1 LAKTSPKH
9 PAKKAAPAPAPKA
22 SSKAKPAAKPAK
34 PAPKAVKA
42 AKPAKAGPAK
52 TAPSAAPAKAKAA
65 PAKAAPVKAA
75 PVKAAPAK
83 AAPVKAAPVK
93 AAPAKAAPAPKA
105 EPAKASK
112 PAEIAAPKEAPLTKG
127 KPGSLFVA
135 PIPPRSRLTARE
147 PAAAEDLKAKLGAL
161 ATSINQIKGLK
172 RSIQRSFWEVG
183 LILVDIRDRKLF
195 VAKGYSSFEAFLER
209 EIELGKNASLKIAR
223 AVQLF
228 QKDAAVAAGLDRVLL
243 AVAAFDGE
251 LEPREGASQGP
262 PSPTSVGTTR
272 SPIPFHKQ

>member
-1 LAKTSPKH
+1 MARRLSRQRDSIASSEPPLAKTSPKH
-9 PAKKAAPAPAPKA
+9 PAKKAAP
-22 SSKAKPAAKPAK
+22 
-34 PAPKAVKA
+34 
-42 AKPAKAGPAK
+42 KPAKAASKPAK
-52 TAPSAAPAKAKAA
+52 AAPRPAKAAPKPAKAVTKAAPKPAKAA
-65 PAKAAPVKAA
+65 PAKAAPAKAA
-75 PVKAAPAK
+75 APTKASRPPEAAPPAK
-83 AAPVKAAPVK
+83 AGKPPEGAP
-93 AAPAKAAPAPKA
+93 PKD
-105 EPAKASK
+105 
-112 PAEIAAPKEAPLTKG
+112 APLARG

-161 ATSINQIKGLK
+161 ATSINQIKALK

-183 LILVDIRDRKLF
+183 LILADIRDRKLF
-195 VAKGYSSFEAFLER
+195 IAKGYSSFEAFLER

-251 LEPREGASQGP
+251 LEPRDGASQGP
-262 PSPTSVGTTR
+262 PSPTSAGTTR

>member
-22 SSKAKPAAKPAK
+22 SSKAKSASAKPAPKPAK
-34 PAPKAVKA
+34 PASKP
-42 AKPAKAGPAK
+42 AKPASTAK
-52 TAPSAAPAKAKAA
+52 SAPAKPAPAKPAPAKPA

-75 PVKAAPAK
+75 PAAK
-83 AAPVKAAPVK
+83 A
-93 AAPAKAAPAPKA
+93 A

-112 PAEIAAPKEAPLTKG
+112 PAEATPPKEAPLARG

-161 ATSINQIKGLK
+161 ATSINQIKALK
-172 RSIQRSFWEVG
+172 RSIQRSFWDVG

-223 AVQLF
+223 AVRLF

-262 PSPTSVGTTR
+262 PSPTSAGTTR